1 MNLIKRILLL
11 LALVLPVTASAQFY
25 VTGDDPGRLKWNF
38 IDTESYR
45 VIYPQG
51 ADSLAFSYACKLEKY
66 KIPVSRSSG
75 YVTGEGDGKIM
86 PVVIHAYND
95 ANGSVAWAPKRM
107 DMFAVPSAYDP
118 DPLPWST
125 MLSVHESRHVT
136 QMQFGLTE
144 RQKPGKWFLGE
155 GWNIVTFLLYP
166 GTAQTEGDAV
176 VTETALT
183 PSGRGRMADFL
194 NYYWVAFDQGDH
206 RGWFKWRYV
215 SQKRYSPTYYA
226 LGYMTIGGFRYLY
239 DYPLMMSEALH
250 TSAAHPIKIG
260 CLYNVSKEVTG
271 KKWEDMWQEVSGRM
285 FDIWKEDAARR
296 APYIPSERVLP
307 ETSRYTDYSGNI
319 VVGTDVYAI
328 KRGHVDSPTLVRIDS
343 SGVEHR
349 VRSFAYTTSGLRYDA
364 DNDRIYWSENI
375 PDERWSL
382 KSGSA
387 VKALDVDGGRTHTI
401 RKDQLLYNPA
411 SDSDKTA
418 VVRYHPDGHS
428 SVEILSSEDGST
440 LTSIAAPDSLQL
452 VETAWLEGKV
462 YMTAVS
468 ENGYGIYAADI
479 HEGSVRQI
487 LSPQPLM
494 IKDFGAYGGELIFA
508 CDRTGVH
515 ELYHFNPSSGE
526 LRQRTST
533 RYGAYDFQYSE
544 DGDYLY
550 YSSQTLMGKY
560 IFRTPTDSLFDRP
573 VRFDS
578 LYKYPIAEK
587 ITEQEKTLAHEQG
600 YPDAVTLS
608 EEDVVVSKPKRY
620 HKVPHMFHLHTWF
633 PAYVSV
639 DNIMN
644 NLSFDPL
651 WQTISLGVSG
661 VMQNHLA
668 TATGEVGY
676 SAHRDSYNTSKWRHS
691 GHFKFTYS
699 GLYPIFQVSVDFNDR
714 SARQFSTYAEVKS
727 GSIFRVDSRE
737 LNVPSFNGNISMYVP
752 FNLTSGGWNKGV
764 VPKLSYTITNDIFNT
779 GIILT
784 ELSGYAGSMSFAG
797 YQEGKYRPLQQA
809 TASVR
814 GYTMLSTANSQ
825 VYPRWGIGAEI
836 GAVSRLDAHKVF
848 SPMGYLYTYG
858 YAPGFTRTQGFKF
871 TAMWQRRLRDK
882 SPFSQQIV
890 GVLPRGLSSSEGL
903 GSHLSLYNKN
913 LVKVTADY
921 AIPIYIGDVTLG
933 GNWLAIKRLVTYPHF
948 DYTFIGKEG
957 LWSAGLDLTADL
969 HAIIT
974 LEWPCSV
981 GVTFSWNGG
990 SAWNRL
996 TANGISMNKWYVG
1009 PIFNVSF

>member
-1 MNLIKRILLL
+1 MNMIKRIILL
-11 LALVLPVTASAQFY
+11 LALLIPAYASAQFY
-25 VTGDDPGRLKWNF
+25 VTGDDPGRLRWNF

-51 ADSLAFSYACKLEKY
+51 ADSLAFTYARKLERF

-75 YVTGEGDGKIM
+75 YITGQGDGKIM

-118 DPLPWST
+118 EPFPWST

-155 GWNIVTFLLYP
+155 GWNIITFLLYP
-166 GTAQTEGDAV
+166 GTAKTEGDAV
-176 VTETALT
+176 VAETALT

-194 NYYWVAFDQGDH
+194 NYFWVTFDQEDN
-206 RGWFKWRYV
+206 RNWFQWRFV
-215 SQKRYSPTYYA
+215 SQKNYSPTYYA
-226 LGYMTIGGFRYLY
+226 LGYMTIGGFRYVY
-239 DYPLMMSEALH
+239 DYPEFVSEALH
-250 TSAAHPIKIG
+250 MAAAHPIKIG
-260 CLYNVSKEVTG
+260 CLYDVSKKVTG
-271 KKWEDMWQEVSGRM
+271 KKWNDMWREVSGKM
-285 FDIWKEDAARR
+285 FDLWKTDAEKR
-296 APYIPSERVLP
+296 APYISYERVLP
-307 ETSRYTDYSGNI
+307 ESSIYTDYSGNLI
-319 VVGTDVYAI
+319 VGTDLYAI
-328 KRGHVDSPTLVRIDS
+328 KQGHTDTPTLVRIDS
-343 SGVEHR
+343 TGNEHK
-349 VRSFAYTTSGLRYDA
+349 VRSFAYGTSGLRYDNK
-364 DNDRIYWSENI
+364 DNRIYWSENI
-375 PDERWSL
+375 PDKRWSL

-387 VKALDVDGGRTHTI
+387 VRYLDSDGKTHTV
-401 RKDQLLYNPA
+401 RKDQLLYNPVV
-411 SDSDKTA
+411 SSGKNA
-418 VVRYHPDGHS
+418 VVRYHIDGHS
-428 SVEILSSEDGST
+428 SLEILDAGDGNT

-452 VETAWLEGKV
+452 VETAWLGDDV

-479 HEGSVRQI
+479 EEGTIRKI
-487 LSPQPLM
+487 LGPQPLM
-494 IKDFGAYGGELIFA
+494 IKDFGTYGDELIFA

-515 ELYHFNPSSGE
+515 ELYHFNPADSK

-544 DGDYLY
+544 DGRYLY
-550 YSSQTLMGKY
+550 FSSQTMKGKHL
-560 IFRTPTDSLFDRP
+560 FRTSVDSLFDRT
-573 VRFDS
+573 VKFDS
-578 LYKYPIAEK
+578 LYRYPIAEK
-587 ITEQEKTLAHEQG
+587 ITEQENELARQKG
-600 YPDAVTLS
+600 YDAAVTLD
-608 EEDVVVSKPKRY
+608 EEDVEISEPKRY
-620 HKVPHMFHLHTWF
+620 RKVPHMFNLHTWF

-676 SAHRDSYNTSKWRHS
+676 SAHRDSYNPSKWRHS

-699 GLYPIFQVSVDFNDR
+699 GLYPIFQFSVDFNDR
-714 SARQFSTYAEVKS
+714 SARQFSTYAEMRS
-727 GSIFRVDSRE
+727 GSVFRVDSYE
-737 LNVPSFNGNISMYVP
+737 LGIPSFNGSVKMYVP
-752 FNLTSGGWNKGV
+752 FNLTSGGWNKGII
-764 VPKLSYTITNDIFNT
+764 PSLSYSITNDVFNT
-779 GIILT
+779 GVILT
-784 ELSGYAGSMSFAG
+784 EVSNGHMSFAG
-797 YQEGKYRPLQQA
+797 YQEGKYKLLQQA

-814 GYTMLSTANSQ
+814 GYTMLNIANSQ

-836 GAVSRLDAHKVF
+836 GASSRLDTYKVF

-858 YAPGFTRTQGFKF
+858 YVPGFTKTQGFKF
-871 TAMWQRRLRDK
+871 TTMWQRKLRDD
-882 SPFSQQIV
+882 SPFSQQLV
-890 GVLPRGLSSSEGL
+890 GILPRGFNTAGL
-903 GSHLSLYNKN
+903 GNHLSLYNKN
-913 LVKVTADY
+913 LVKATADY
-921 AIPIYIGDVTLG
+921 AIPIYIGDITLG

-990 SAWNRL
+990 SAWDRL
-996 TANGISMNKWYVG
+996 AANGISMNKWFVG